1 MMNRL
6 QKKCVLATAG
16 FYLLLLVIL
25 FVGPAFFSAKPKA
38 DDSQVLDVIPANLID
53 AAFNSGVKNAQP
65 PAPAPM
71 VIPQPQPA
79 PPAPKP
85 VVTPAPTLVQRI
97 EKIFT
102 PAPAKPDLVPVENPK
117 PSKIDLQPVTKI
129 VPKNSLPAK
138 PQDDSRQQQQRQ
150 KAFQN
155 AVKNLKNNFTPSKEI
170 NLSGSSSIAYAN
182 YGNVVTSVYHNAW
195 TPPDGMSS
203 DNVTVQ
209 FKVTIANDGTVINA
223 RITSSSGDSNIDSA
237 VQRMLNRVSF
247 IAPFPEGATE
257 KERSYTINFNAT
269 RQSIE

>member
-1 MMNRL
+1 MNRL
-6 QKKCVLATAG
+6 QKKCVIATAG
-16 FYLLLLVIL
+16 IHLLLLTIL
-25 FVGPAFFSAKPKA
+25 IVGPAFFNPKSKP

-65 PAPAPM
+65 PAPAP
-71 VIPQPQPA
+71 VVQPQPQPVQLT
-79 PPAPKP
+79 PKP
-85 VVTPAPTLVQRI
+85 IVAPAPTPTFAQRV
-97 EKIFT
+97 EKFFT
-102 PAPAKPDLVPVENPK
+102 ERKPDLTLIEKSPSPK
-117 PSKIDLQPVTKI
+117 KIDLTPVVRT
-129 VPKNSLPAK
+129 VPKNSTTPNQ
-138 PQDDSRQQQQRQ
+138 QDNSRQQQQRQ

-170 NLSGSSSIAYAN
+170 NLSGNSSAAYAN

-223 RITSSSGDSNIDSA
+223 QITSSSGDSNIDSA
-237 VQRMLNRVSF
+237 VQRMLSRVSF
-247 IAPFPEGATE
+247 IAPFPDGVTE

-269 RQSIE
+269 RESIE